1 MFDSM
6 HFSYLVDRYCKEQ
19 LDRLLEQF
27 DKKFLYML
35 LDYFD
40 TYCEQHLPEHYQDPR
55 PLLADGFLF
64 VIFLDGFIMRGI
76 HDKRLRELVVL

>member
-1 MFDSM
+1 MFESLRYS
-6 HFSYLVDRYCKEQ
+6 FLVDRYCIEQ
-19 LDRLLEQF
+19 YDRLLEQF
-27 DKKFLYML
+27 GTKSLFMML
-35 LDYFD
+35 EYFD
-40 TYCEQHLPEHYQDPR
+40 TYCEKHLPEFYQDPR